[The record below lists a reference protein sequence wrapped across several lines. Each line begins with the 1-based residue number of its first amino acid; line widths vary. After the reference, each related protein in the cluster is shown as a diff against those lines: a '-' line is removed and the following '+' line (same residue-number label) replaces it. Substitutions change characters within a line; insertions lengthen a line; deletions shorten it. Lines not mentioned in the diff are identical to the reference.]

1 MGQSNPTHHDVDPYV
16 MNPSH
21 AKGGRMTGRLEG
33 KVALITGAARGQG
46 RSHAV
51 RLASEG
57 ADVIAV
63 DICRQLETVAYPL
76 ATAADLA
83 ETASEV
89 EALGR
94 RIVTAGVDVRDA
106 EAMAAAVADGAEQ
119 LGGVDI
125 VLANA
130 GIGMVHT
137 EVAPPAAFREVLD
150 VNLVGVWNT
159 VHAAAPIMIE
169 QGRGGSIVLTGSTMA
184 LIGRGGS
191 GDAGADGYVA
201 SKHAIVGLTKTW
213 ANWLAKHNIRV
224 NSVHPTGVST
234 PMILNE
240 ALQELLASL
249 PADGPDMSNL
259 LDVPLIEPR
268 DVSAAV
274 AWLVS
279 DEARYVTGVALPVDA
294 GMTVK

>member
-1 MGQSNPTHHDVDPYV
+1 M
-16 MNPSH
+16 
-21 AKGGRMTGRLEG
+21 AGRLKG

-46 RSHAV
+46 RSHAL
-51 RLASEG
+51 RLAGEG
-57 ADVIAV
+57 ADVIAL
-63 DICRQLETVAYPL
+63 DICRQIDTVAYSL
-76 ATAADLA
+76 ATEADLA

-94 RIVTAGVDVRDA
+94 RIVTAEVDVRDA
-106 EAMAAAVADGAEQ
+106 EAVAVAVADGAEK

-130 GIGMVHT
+130 GIGMVRQDI
-137 EVAPPAAFREVLD
+137 APPAAFREVLD

-159 VHAAAPIMIE
+159 VHAAAPIMIQ

-191 GDAGADGYVA
+191 GNAGADGYVA
-201 SKHAIVGLTKTW
+201 SKHAIVGLTRTW
-213 ANWLAKHNIRV
+213 ANWLAKHHIRV

-240 ALQELLASL
+240 AIQEMLASL
-249 PADGPDMSNL
+249 PADGPDMTNL
-259 LDVPLIEPR
+259 LDVPLIEAE

>member
-1 MGQSNPTHHDVDPYV
+1 M
-16 MNPSH
+16 
-21 AKGGRMTGRLEG
+21 AGRLEG

-46 RSHAV
+46 RSHAL
-51 RLASEG
+51 RLAGEG
-57 ADVIAV
+57 ADVIAM
-63 DICRQLETVAYPL
+63 DICRQLDTVAYPL

-83 ETASEV
+83 ETVAEV
-89 EALGR
+89 EALDR
-94 RIVTAGVDVRDA
+94 RIVAAEVDVRDA
-106 EAMAAAVADGAEQ
+106 EAMAAAVADGAEK

-130 GIGMVHT
+130 GIGMVRQD
-137 EVAPPAAFREVLD
+137 VAPPTAFREVLD

-169 QGRGGSIVLTGSTMA
+169 QGRGGAIVLTGSTMA

-191 GDAGADGYVA
+191 GNAGADGYVA
-201 SKHAIVGLTKTW
+201 SKHAIVGLTRTW
-213 ANWLAKHNIRV
+213 ANWLAKYNVRV

-234 PMILNE
+234 PMILND
-240 ALQELLASL
+240 AMQDVLASL
-249 PADGPDMSNL
+249 PADGADMGNL
-259 LDVPLIEPR
+259 LDVQLIEAA

-274 AWLVS
+274 VWLVS

>member
-1 MGQSNPTHHDVDPYV
+1 M
-16 MNPSH
+16 
-21 AKGGRMTGRLEG
+21 AGRLEG

-46 RSHAV
+46 RTHAC
-51 RLASEG
+51 RLAADG

-63 DICRQLETVAYPL
+63 DICRQIDSVAYPL

-83 ETASEV
+83 TTASEV
-89 EALGR
+89 GALGR
-94 RIVTAGVDVRDA
+94 RIVTAEVDVRDA
-106 EAMAAAVADGAEQ
+106 DAMAAAVADGAGK

-130 GIGMVHT
+130 GIGMVRA
-137 EVAPPAAFREVLD
+137 EVAPPAAFRDVLD

-169 QGRGGSIVLTGSTMA
+169 QGRGGSIVLTGSTMG

-191 GDAGADGYVA
+191 GNAGADGYVA
-201 SKHAIVGLTKTW
+201 SKHAIVGLTRTW
-213 ANWLAKHNIRV
+213 ANWLAAHRIRV

-240 ALQELLASL
+240 AMQDLLASL
-249 PADGPDMSNL
+249 PADGADMTNL
-259 LDVPLIEPR
+259 LDVQLIDPE

>member
-1 MGQSNPTHHDVDPYV
+1 M
-16 MNPSH
+16 
-21 AKGGRMTGRLEG
+21 AGRLEG

-46 RSHAV
+46 RSHAL
-51 RLASEG
+51 RLAGEG
-57 ADVIAV
+57 ADVIAL
-63 DICRQLETVAYPL
+63 DICRQIDTVAYSL

-83 ETASEV
+83 GTASEV
-89 EALGR
+89 EALDR
-94 RIVTAGVDVRDA
+94 RIVTAEVDVRDE
-106 EAMAAAVADGAEQ
+106 EAVAAAVADGAEK

-130 GIGMVHT
+130 GIGMVRQD
-137 EVAPPAAFREVLD
+137 VAPPAAFREVLD

-159 VHAAAPIMIE
+159 VHAAAPIMIQ

-191 GDAGADGYVA
+191 GNAGADGYVA
-201 SKHAIVGLTKTW
+201 SKHAIVGLTRTW
-213 ANWLAKHNIRV
+213 ANWLATHNIRV

-234 PMILNE
+234 PMILNP
-240 ALQELLASL
+240 AIQEMLASL
-249 PADGPDMSNL
+249 PADGPDMTNL
-259 LDVPLIEPR
+259 LDVPLIEAE

>member
-1 MGQSNPTHHDVDPYV
+1 
-16 MNPSH
+16 
-21 AKGGRMTGRLEG
+21 MTGRLEG

-51 RLASEG
+51 RLAGEG

-63 DICRQLETVAYPL
+63 DVCRQIDTVAYPL

-83 ETASEV
+83 ETASAVEV
-89 EALGR
+89 LGR
-94 RIVTAGVDVRDA
+94 RIVTAEVDVRDA
-106 EAMAAAVADGAEQ
+106 KAMVAAVTEGAEE
-119 LGGVDI
+119 LGSVDI

-130 GIGMVHT
+130 GIGMVRRD
-137 EVAPPAAFREVLD
+137 VDPPTAFREVLD

-169 QGRGGSIVLTGSTMA
+169 QGRGGSIVLTGSTMG
-184 LIGRGGS
+184 LIGRGGG
-191 GDAGADGYVA
+191 GDAGSDGYVA
-201 SKHAIVGLTKTW
+201 SKHAIVGLTRTW
-213 ANWLAKHNIRV
+213 ANWLARYDIRV

-240 ALQELLASL
+240 AMQELLASI
-249 PADGPDMSNL
+249 PADGPDMTNL
-259 LDVPLIEPR
+259 LDVQLIEPG

>member
-1 MGQSNPTHHDVDPYV
+1 M
-16 MNPSH
+16 
-21 AKGGRMTGRLEG
+21 AGRLEG

-46 RSHAV
+46 RSHAL
-51 RLASEG
+51 RLAGEG

-63 DICRQLETVAYPL
+63 DICRPMDTVAYPL
-76 ATAADLA
+76 ATAKDLA
-83 ETASEV
+83 ETVSEV
-89 EALGR
+89 EALDR
-94 RIVTAGVDVRDA
+94 RIVAAEVDVRDA
-106 EAMAAAVADGAEQ
+106 GAMAAAVADGAEK

-130 GIGMVHT
+130 GIGMIGRD
-137 EVAPPAAFREVLD
+137 VAPPTAFREVLD

-201 SKHAIVGLTKTW
+201 SKHAIVGLTRTW
-213 ANWLAKHNIRV
+213 ANWLAKHKIRV

-234 PMILNE
+234 PMILND
-240 ALQELLASL
+240 AMQEILASL
-249 PADGPDMSNL
+249 PADGADMTNL
-259 LDVPLIEPR
+259 LDVPLIEAA

-274 AWLVS
+274 LWLVS

>member
-1 MGQSNPTHHDVDPYV
+1 M
-16 MNPSH
+16 
-21 AKGGRMTGRLEG
+21 AGRLEG

-46 RSHAV
+46 RSHAL
-51 RLASEG
+51 RLAGEG
-57 ADVIAV
+57 ADVIAL
-63 DICRQLETVAYPL
+63 DICRQIDAVAYPL
-76 ATAADLA
+76 ATAAELA

-89 EALGR
+89 EALDR
-94 RIVTAGVDVRDA
+94 RIVTAEVDVRDA
-106 EAMAAAVADGAEQ
+106 EAVAAAVADGVEE

-130 GIGMVHT
+130 GIGMVR
-137 EVAPPAAFREVLD
+137 EDVDPATAFCEVLD

-159 VHAAAPIMIE
+159 VHAAVPIMIE

-191 GDAGADGYVA
+191 GNAGADGYVA
-201 SKHAIVGLTKTW
+201 SKHAIVGLTRTW
-213 ANWLAKHNIRV
+213 ANWLAKDNIRV

-234 PMILNE
+234 PMILND
-240 ALQELLASL
+240 AMQDLLTSL
-249 PADGPDMSNL
+249 PADGPDMTNL
-259 LDVPLIEPR
+259 LDVPLIEAA